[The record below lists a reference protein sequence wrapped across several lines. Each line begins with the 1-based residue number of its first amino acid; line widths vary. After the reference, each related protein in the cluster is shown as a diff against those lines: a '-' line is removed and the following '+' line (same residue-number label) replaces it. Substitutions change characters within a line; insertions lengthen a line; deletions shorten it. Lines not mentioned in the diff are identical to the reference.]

1 MSDAQRLKK
10 NTIAGSIGN
19 VMEWYD
25 FAVFGFLAPIISP
38 LFFPSEDYLVGL
50 IKTYGVFAIG
60 YLMRPIGGMIFG
72 YIGDRL
78 GRKKALQ
85 LSIFLMCVPTV
96 CVGLLPTHESAGAM
110 AALLLIACRLVQ
122 GISVGGELVGSM
134 SFISE
139 IAPPK
144 ERGYYGSLT
153 LFSAIG
159 GVLVGSGVAT
169 ILTNTLDQGAMQEY
183 GWRIPF
189 LAGIIIGVVGIWLR
203 RNLDESPDFQKVKDA
218 GALPQNPVIEVLKEM
233 PKEIFQ
239 LSCMVLLFGTGFYM
253 LFVWMPTYLTKIVD
267 PPVEH
272 ALLVNTISMAFLIS
286 SFLIAGKLS
295 DRFGRKTIIGTGTLL
310 IGLFAYPLFV
320 VLDQGSMM
328 EALAAQL
335 VFAFFLALIQGPMPA
350 TMVEMFPTKYR
361 FSGIAIGYNI
371 TLAFFGGTAPM
382 ICTWMIAETNNIAAP
397 AYYLMVLAV
406 ASGVAL
412 YFVKLREGEHLR

>member
-1 MSDAQRLKK
+1 MSDAPRLKK

-38 LFFPSEDYLVGL
+38 LFFPSEDYLAGL
-50 IKTYGVFAIG
+50 IKIYGVFAAG

-96 CVGLLPTHESAGAM
+96 CVGLLPTHASAGEM
-110 AALLLIACRLVQ
+110 AALLLIICRLLQ
-122 GISVGGELVGSM
+122 GISVGGELIGSI

-144 ERGYYGSLT
+144 ERGFYGSLT

-169 ILTNTLDQGAMQEY
+169 LLTNTLDHGAMQEY

-189 LAGIIIGVVGIWLR
+189 IAGIIVGGVGIWLR
-203 RNLDESPDFQKVKDA
+203 KNLDESPDYQKIKDA
-218 GALPQNPVIEVLKEM
+218 GALPENPVFEVLRTM
-233 PKEIFQ
+233 PKEILQ
-239 LSCMVLLFGTGFYM
+239 LSFMVSLFGTGFYM
-253 LFVWMPTYLTKIVD
+253 LFIWMPTYLTKIVEL
-267 PPVEH
+267 PVEH
-272 ALLVNTISMAFLIS
+272 ALLVNTISMTFLI
-286 SFLIAGKLS
+286 FFILVAGKLS
-295 DRFGRKTIIGTGTLL
+295 DRFGRKRILGIGTLL
-310 IGLFAYPLFV
+310 IGLCAYPLFV
-320 VLDQGSMM
+320 ILDQGSMV

-335 VFAFFLALIQGPMPA
+335 AFAFLLALIQGPMPA

-361 FSGIAIGYNI
+361 FSGIALGYNI
-371 TLAFFGGTAPM
+371 TLAIFGGTAPM
-382 ICTWMIAETNNIAAP
+382 VCTWMVAETNDIAAP
-397 AYYLMVLAV
+397 AYYLIVVAV
-406 ASGVAL
+406 ISGVAL
-412 YFVKLREGEHLR
+412 YFVKLREGEHLQ